1 MNADYEPFFKYG
13 SYPNQTYY
21 DMFGDYKIGTDP
33 FGPMFFVP
41 QQCIQ
46 KFSFQLPRVES
57 PIIAIVG
64 EQPYNEGTVM
74 MQKYLEKLID

>member
-1 MNADYEPFFKYG
+1 MNDDFEQFFKYG

-21 DMFGDYKIGTDP
+21 DLTGGHYIIGEDP

-46 KFSFQLPRVES
+46 KFSFQVPRVES
-57 PIIAIVG
+57 PIIAVVG
-64 EQPYNEGTVM
+64 E
-74 MQKYLEKLID
+74 